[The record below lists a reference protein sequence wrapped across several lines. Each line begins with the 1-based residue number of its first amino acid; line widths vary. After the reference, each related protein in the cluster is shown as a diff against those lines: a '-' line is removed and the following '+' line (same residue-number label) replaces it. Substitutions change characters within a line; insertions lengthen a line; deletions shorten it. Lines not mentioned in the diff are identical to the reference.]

1 MSHPLRGFCFLTAS
15 CREVILL
22 GVHRIPCWLLRAAS
36 RLLPSVTISAHA
48 VNTLIILLLFPTASP
63 AGPLLKEN
71 KGRSFGGSD
80 RDQDKSHSAFDGD
93 SGSEGGKERRF
104 SPVTRL
110 ASVPGPS
117 AG

>member
-48 VNTLIILLLFPTASP
+48 VNTLIILFAARRLP
-63 AGPLLKEN
+63 AVMPFG
-71 KGRSFGGSD
+71 SGGSD
-80 RDQDKSHSAFDGD
+80 LPAQSRPFSETPIRCLTLTRSKFILNEL
-93 SGSEGGKERRF
+93 SGHIPYDCG
-104 SPVTRL
+104 
-110 ASVPGPS
+110 
-117 AG
+117 